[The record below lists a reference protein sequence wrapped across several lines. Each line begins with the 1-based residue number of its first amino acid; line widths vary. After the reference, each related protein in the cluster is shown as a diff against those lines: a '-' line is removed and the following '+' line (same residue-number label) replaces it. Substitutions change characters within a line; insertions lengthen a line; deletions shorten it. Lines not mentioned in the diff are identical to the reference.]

1 MRMSTMTVKVQHDQ
15 DEVVDGNAQQID
27 ENPKMKVNIIAN

>member
-1 MRMSTMTVKVQHDQ
+1 MRLSTMTVKVQHDQ
-15 DEVVDGNAQQID
+15 EEVADGNSQQIH